1 MTSHVSERSVKLMS
15 LPLMLP
21 SILCHKLAY
30 TRRAE
35 ATHAKIY
42 TPCIS
47 IGTASAHAHSAR
59 TATDATEERKM
70 NVPTHLSHGPKST
83 DESGDENL
91 S

>member
-1 MTSHVSERSVKLMS
+1 MTSHVRERSVKLTS

-30 TRRAE
+30 TRRAV
-35 ATHAKIY
+35 AAHAQIY
-42 TPCIS
+42 TPLRRDRHGVC
-47 IGTASAHAHSAR
+47 TRALAR
-59 TATDATEERKM
+59 TATDAEGERKM
-70 NVPTHLSHGPKST
+70 DVPTHLSHGPKSA